1 MASAS
6 KGSKVIPRHID
17 SRTPPGTFGYKKAV
31 QHDIHFVAFPE
42 YSGEY
47 SGREPISCSIAANAP
62 IGDASIAA

>member
-42 YSGEY
+42 YSG
-47 SGREPISCSIAANAP
+47 REPISCSIAANAP